1 MNAKEEMRLLID
13 RYLANSLSGM
23 ELQKFIER
31 LSEDESFRKEVL
43 FQNLI
48 VDAIRQSHDTQLQS
62 AILAE
67 IKYKKAKVP
76 FGLRLI
82 ILFLAITIS
91 GIMLWDFIG
100 SGPVNKSKKPL
111 FSFTIFKRKP
121 VEQSKV
127 EVAPVKSKIPVIIKT
142 ESKIDSVHE
151 DETDNV
157 SEEHSQSPDT
167 VSASDTDQELVIRK
181 DQFLL
186 SYNMKAMPLEPH
198 AKEDRSIALSTA
210 EKLNPAAGLPDES
223 ASPDMYKVEFWIS
236 PVNYRG
242 YKLNNDKLVL
252 FGVEEPDAVRLF
264 VVNKNLFMKYGKDF
278 YKLHPT
284 HDFISFTI
292 VRDVNLSNESK

>member
-1 MNAKEEMRLLID
+1 MNSKEEMRLLID

-31 LSEDESFRKEVL
+31 LSEDELFRKEVL

-48 VDAIRQSHDTQLQS
+48 VDAIRQAHDNQLQS
-62 AILAE
+62 AILSE

-100 SGPVNKSKKPL
+100 SGPVNNSKKPL
-111 FSFTIFKRKP
+111 FSFNIFKRKP
-121 VEQSKV
+121 IEHHK
-127 EVAPVKSKIPVIIKT
+127 EEFTPVKVKKPVIIKT
-142 ESKIDSVHE
+142 ETAEDSIHE
-151 DETDNV
+151 DETDNITDD
-157 SEEHSQSPDT
+157 HGQSSDT
-167 VSASDTDQELVIRK
+167 VSAAETDQELVIRK

-186 SYNMKAMPLEPH
+186 SYSMKAMLLEPH
-198 AKEDRSIALSTA
+198 AKEEKSIAQSTA
-210 EKLNPAAGLPDES
+210 EKLNPVAGLPDDNPN
-223 ASPDMYKVEFWIS
+223 PDVYKVEFWIS

-242 YKLNNDKLVL
+242 YKLINDKLVL

-264 VVNKNLFMKYGKDF
+264 VVNKNLIMKYGKEF

-284 HDFISFTI
+284 HDFVSFTI
-292 VRDVNLSNESK
+292 TKEVNLSNESK